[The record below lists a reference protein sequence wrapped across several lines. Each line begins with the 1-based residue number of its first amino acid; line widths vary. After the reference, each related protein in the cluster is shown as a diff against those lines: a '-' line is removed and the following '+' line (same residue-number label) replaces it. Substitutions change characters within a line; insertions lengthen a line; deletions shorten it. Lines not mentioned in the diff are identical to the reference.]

1 MDDYLAPGTPMA
13 LNATI
18 HKAELSISDMDRH
31 YYATHAL
38 TLARHPS
45 ETEERLMVRL
55 LAFALHAGDALEFG
69 RGLSSDDEPDLW
81 RMSLSGEIELWI
93 DLGQPDQSRIRKA
106 CGRAREVVVVNYG
119 GRSADIWWEK
129 NGAALSRIG
138 NLTVLDIGSATV
150 AALGAMA
157 SRTMQLQGMVQDGQ
171 LELYGEGTSLVIESS
186 ARMAPAGRT
195 R

>member
-1 MDDYLAPGTPMA
+1 MGFAFGSTHPTAHVFRGGRLHWAPAIAPAGRMA
-13 LNATI
+13 TKSTI
-18 HKAELSISDMDRH
+18 YKVELQLSDMDRH

-45 ETEERLMVRL
+45 ETQERLMVRL

-81 RMSLSGEIELWI
+81 RRSLSGEIELWI

-106 CGRAREVVVVNYG
+106 CGRAREVVVVNYA
-119 GRSADIWWEK
+119 GRGADIWWEK
-129 NGAALSRIG
+129 NRKALARLD

-150 AALGAMA
+150 AAL
-157 SRTMQLQGMVQDGQ
+157 
-171 LELYGEGTSLVIESS
+171 
-186 ARMAPAGRT
+186 
-195 R
+195 

>member
-1 MDDYLAPGTPMA
+1 MA
-13 LNATI
+13 TKSTI
-18 HKAELSISDMDRH
+18 YKVALQLSDMDRH
-31 YYATHAL
+31 YSGTPAL
-38 TLARHPS
+38 TRARHPS

-81 RMSLSGEIELWI
+81 RRSLSGEIELWI